1 MLVVENDRI
10 NLQKAIMEIIK
21 CLLGKP
27 KLQHQLTWHPLD
39 KQIKQESDEEAS
51 SQRPKNIKKRPTH
64 NGFVISL
71 AFNSN
76 CDEEK

>member
-51 SQRPKNIKKRPTH
+51 SQRPKNI
-64 NGFVISL
+64 
-71 AFNSN
+71 
-76 CDEEK
+76 